1 MLKDTVLAFFL
12 VVAIGQI
19 FPLYFA
25 NLEFF
30 FKKSV
35 FELFNN
41 FYSIKMNKVLI
52 RGEISKVLF

>member
-1 MLKDTVLAFFL
+1 MAKKVQMETVLAFFI

-30 FKKSV
+30 LKKNV

-41 FYSIKMNKVLI
+41 FYNKNELSANL
-52 RGEISKVLF
+52 RLDL

>member
-1 MLKDTVLAFFL
+1 LAKKVLKDTVLAFFL

-30 FKKSV
+30 LKKSV

-41 FYSIKMNKVLI
+41 FYSIKM
-52 RGEISKVLF
+52 

>member
-1 MLKDTVLAFFL
+1 LAKKVQRETVLAFFI

-30 FKKSV
+30 LKKNV

-41 FYSIKMNKVLI
+41 FYNKNELSANL
-52 RGEISKVLF
+52 RLDL

>member
-1 MLKDTVLAFFL
+1 LAKKVQRETVLAFFI

-19 FPLYFA
+19 FPPYFA

-30 FKKSV
+30 LKKNV

-41 FYSIKMNKVLI
+41 FYNKNELSANL
-52 RGEISKVLF
+52 RLDL

>member
-1 MLKDTVLAFFL
+1 VQRETVLAFFI

-30 FKKSV
+30 LKKNV

-41 FYSIKMNKVLI
+41 FKNKNELSTNL
-52 RGEISKVLF
+52 RLNL

>member
-1 MLKDTVLAFFL
+1 MQRETVLAFFI

-30 FKKSV
+30 LKKNV
-35 FELFNN
+35 FEQFNN
-41 FYSIKMNKVLI
+41 FYNKNELSANL
-52 RGEISKVLF
+52 RLDL